1 MAEAKK
7 VSKTSGS
14 KAAAKPAT
22 TVAKKAPPEKKAV
35 PAKPA
40 VTSKAKA
47 AAATKP
53 ARPKAKKPAVIPLE
67 QRRNYVEVAA
77 YYIAAARAFAP
88 GDPLQDWIQAEAEID
103 RLLKEGRLGV
113 LPP

>member
-14 KAAAKPAT
+14 KRTAVTAT
-22 TVAKKAPPEKKAV
+22 ATAVKATPAKKAPP
-35 PAKPA
+35 AKPVA
-40 VTSKAKA
+40 TSKAKA
-47 AAATKP
+47 PAAAKP
-53 ARPKAKKPAVIPLE
+53 VRAKATKPAVIPLE

-77 YYIAAARAFAP
+77 YYIAAARGFTP

>member
-1 MAEAKK
+1 MTEAKK
-7 VSKTSGS
+7 ASRTSAGKRTAGTATTAAGKAAS
-14 KAAAKPAT
+14 VKKAAPAKAAPPAKAKATAAAKPVRSRT
-22 TVAKKAPPEKKAV
+22 TKVAA
-35 PAKPA
+35 
-40 VTSKAKA
+40 
-47 AAATKP
+47 
-53 ARPKAKKPAVIPLE
+53 IPLE

-77 YYIAAARAFAP
+77 YYIAAARSFTP

>member
-14 KAAAKPAT
+14 KRTAVTAT
-22 TVAKKAPPEKKAV
+22 TAAGKAAPAKKAPP
-35 PAKPA
+35 AKPA
-40 VTSKAKA
+40 ATSKAKA
-47 AAATKP
+47 PAAAKP
-53 ARPKAKKPAVIPLE
+53 VRAKAMKPAVIPLE

-88 GDPLQDWIQAEAEID
+88 GDPLQDWIQADAEID